1 MYGDGH
7 YGYFTDSVGMLY
19 LDAIEGLMAIGANK
33 YADILKSAGSEFDG
47 INRPAYNLEQ
57 RVDIINESGLDFES
71 ADDAI
76 YSLDEYGENI
86 AEIQMAYIRS
96 HVDDFLFDN
105 PQKH

>member
-1 MYGDGH
+1 
-7 YGYFTDSVGMLY
+7 MLY
-19 LDAIEGLMAIGANK
+19 LDAIEGLKAIGANK
-33 YADILKSAGSEFDG
+33 YAGILKSTVSEFDG
-47 INRPAYNLEQ
+47 INRPAYNLER
-57 RVDIINESGLDFES
+57 RVDIINESGLDFEC